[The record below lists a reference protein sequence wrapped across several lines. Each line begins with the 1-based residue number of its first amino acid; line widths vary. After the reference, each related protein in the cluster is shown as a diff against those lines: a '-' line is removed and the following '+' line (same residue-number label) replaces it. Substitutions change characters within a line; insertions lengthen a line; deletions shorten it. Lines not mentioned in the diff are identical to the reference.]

1 MSVFFALFMLFCFSG
16 TVIAQAPLQ
25 DTECRYCLTSKSS
38 RYAGLGKFDSYLKRQ
53 ESAEQTRKKNLNL
66 LGRILGAGNFLE
78 NKQWILSYDF
88 NKKLKLR
95 DNKLLF
101 RFFDNKVGGALKLS
115 PSKIQLKLQTK
126 ENQAIKLDAK
136 RRKIFIRFQIDF

>member
-1 MSVFFALFMLFCFSG
+1 MSALLALILLFCLPSS
-16 TVIAQAPLQ
+16 VLAEARLQ
-25 DTECRYCLTSKSS
+25 DTQCRYCLTSNSS

-53 ESAEQTRKKNLNL
+53 ENAQQTRKKKLNL
-66 LGRILGAGNFLE
+66 LGRILGTGNFLE

-101 RFFDNKVGGALKLS
+101 RFFDKKVNGTLKLT
-115 PSKIQLKLQTK
+115 PSKIQLKLQAK

>member
-1 MSVFFALFMLFCFSG
+1 MSVLFALILLFCLPSSVLAEAGF
-16 TVIAQAPLQ
+16 Q
-25 DTECRYCLTSKSS
+25 DTQCRYCLTSKSS

-53 ESAEQTRKKNLNL
+53 ESAQRTRKKNLNL
-66 LGRILGAGNFLE
+66 LGQILGRGNFLE

-101 RFFDNKVGGALKLS
+101 RFFDKKVNGALKFT
-115 PSKIQLKLQTK
+115 PSKIQLKLQAK